1 MKYAVL
7 YDRIRHDC
15 GYREVLSYGLPK
27 REYYDNGMVSD
38 KQMDYFETIEKA
50 EDRTYS
56 FISNNQYKIYQTKLK
71 KIVKIFDYSKKN
83 SYLCIVNKRKQQI
96 KN

>member
-15 GYREVLSYGLPK
+15 GGYREVLSYGLPK

-38 KQMDYFETIEKA
+38 EQMDYFKTIEET
-50 EDRTYS
+50 EDRCSVLSQITNREHRN
-56 FISNNQYKIYQTKLK
+56 IRI
-71 KIVKIFDYSKKN
+71 I
-83 SYLCIVNKRKQQI
+83 KR
-96 KN
+96 N

>member
-1 MKYAVL
+1 MGK
-7 YDRIRHDC
+7 I
-15 GYREVLSYGLPK
+15 K
-27 REYYDNGMVSD
+27 YYDNGMVSD
-38 KQMDYFETIEKA
+38 EQMDYFKTIEEA

-56 FISNNQYKIYQTKLK
+56 FISNNQYKNYQTKLK
-71 KIVKIFDYSKKN
+71 KIVKIFVYSKKN